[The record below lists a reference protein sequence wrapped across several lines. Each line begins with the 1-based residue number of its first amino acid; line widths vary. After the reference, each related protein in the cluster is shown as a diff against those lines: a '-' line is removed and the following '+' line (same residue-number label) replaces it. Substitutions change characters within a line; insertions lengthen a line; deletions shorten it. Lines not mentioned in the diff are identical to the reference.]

1 MCRAVSGAGGWR
13 YGSQSAADD
22 QAQAWSVQISLVPGS
37 LAGYDAPLSRGL
49 FRLLKKCALAFLA
62 IVLIVAGIAV
72 YTTLRSPV
80 VAQYRIA
87 IADWPAG
94 APPLRIVQLSDIHAA
109 GPDMPP
115 SRIARIVKQV
125 NALRPD
131 LVVITGDFVSDRRLS
146 TRHYSSAQSVA
157 PLGALRAPLG
167 IYAVLG
173 NHDHWREEDPIVPAL
188 QKARITLLFNRVA
201 DAGPILIAG
210 LDDSWAGT
218 PDLQGVDA
226 QRRRAPRR
234 PAILIT
240 HNPDV
245 FPMLPADFALVLAG
259 HTHGGQIRLPLIGP
273 LSTASAYGT
282 RFVHGLIEEQGR
294 LMIVS
299 AGLGTSILPFRL
311 GVPPEIVV
319 VTLVPAN
326 AAAAQTTPDSSSAPP
341 TPGSAGPRAP

>member
-1 MCRAVSGAGGWR
+1 M
-13 YGSQSAADD
+13 
-22 QAQAWSVQISLVPGS
+22 
-37 LAGYDAPLSRGL
+37 
-49 FRLLKKCALAFLA
+49 LKKFALAFLA
-62 IVLIVAGIAV
+62 IALVVAGIAAN
-72 YTTLRSPV
+72 TTLRSPV

-87 IADWPAG
+87 VADWPSD

-115 SRIARIVKQV
+115 SRIADIVKQV

-146 TRHYSSAQSVA
+146 THHYDSAESVA
-157 PLGALRAPLG
+157 PLGALSAPLG
-167 IYAVLG
+167 VYAVLG
-173 NHDHWREEDPIVPAL
+173 NHDHWRGDDPIAPAL
-188 QKARITLLFNRVA
+188 RKAGITLLFNRVA
-201 DAGPILIAG
+201 AAGPILIAG
-210 LDDSWAGT
+210 LDDSWAGM

-226 QRRRAPRR
+226 ERGRAPRR

-245 FPMLPADFALVLAG
+245 FPMIPADYALVLAG

-294 LMIVS
+294 RMIVS

-311 GVPPEIVV
+311 GVPPEIVL
-319 VTLVPAN
+319 VTLVPARP
-326 AAAAQTTPDSSSAPP
+326 AARPPTPDLSSAPSP
-341 TPGSAGPRAP
+341 TPGSAGPHAP